1 MLAYIKQLKLK
12 MIKKI
17 KLFKLFIF
25 LCIIF
30 NTNIQLANEI
40 LIYADSIDYD
50 SEQNLIA
57 KGNAKIIYNNEIIK
71 SNLII
76 YNEKIRNI
84 LSRLNLV
91 LRTV

>member
-1 MLAYIKQLKLK
+1 MN
-12 MIKKI
+12 KI
-17 KLFKLFIF
+17 YLFFLFF
-25 LCIIF
+25 LILIV
-30 NTNIQLANEI
+30 TTQHSANEI